1 MNVQIDETILVAS
14 VAMASVSIIAAILAG
29 VWWLLDAFRQDFRGR
44 IAAVDKGLE
53 DRQDAWREML
63 ELHIK
68 AESAEFESLHELRT
82 QLELMRTD
90 FASGYVTKRELRE
103 QLSRITDS
111 IEDIRRIV
119 DARIQT
125 GADPVSGRPAE
136 ERRMAQ

>member
-14 VAMASVSIIAAILAG
+14 VATASVSIIAAILVG

-53 DRQDAWREML
+53 DRQNAWREML
-63 ELHIK
+63 EVHIL
-68 AESAEFESLHELRT
+68 AETKEFESLHQLKAEVKKLRENF
-82 QLELMRTD
+82 L
-90 FASGYVTKRELRE
+90 AGYATKREVSE
-103 QLSRITDS
+103 QLARMSAS

-119 DARIQT
+119 DARTRT